1 MKNKREFTVYLISGG
16 ITTAVNYFLYAAL
29 LALHFPL
36 LGANSAA
43 WAGAVLTAYWLNR
56 CLVFHSHEPVLG
68 ELTAFASLRF
78 ITLLSE
84 NTLLWLLIIHID
96 IPAVTAKLI
105 VSAVTVAGNY
115 LLCKFKIFRKETNC
129 HG

>member
-29 LALHFPL
+29 LALNVPL
-36 LGANSAA
+36 IASNSAA
-43 WAGAVLTAYWLNR
+43 WSGAVLAAYALNR
-56 CLVFHSHEPVLG
+56 RFVFHSTEPLPG
-68 ELTAFASLRF
+68 ELAAFASLRF

-84 NTLLWLLIIHID
+84 NALLWLLIVQLG
-96 IPAVTAKLI
+96 IPAFPAKLL

-115 LLCKFKIFRKETNC
+115 ILCKFKIFRKETVC